1 MAPVDNGSLVA
12 PANRET
18 GSPAPPPA
26 EANPL
31 ASNGSIA
38 ALTAEVRQLR
48 VAVEELAHSQEKAQT
63 RTAVLSDQQERVER
77 TTEQLQS
84 IRDSIAGRTQRMSEI
99 DSTLSSL
106 PEELSLAR
114 HADRRQYLEM
124 MGRELRLERS
134 RIEAE
139 LQQARSQESELSRA
153 LQIEQRRWDDL
164 VGGGR

>member
-1 MAPVDNGSLVA
+1 MAPVDNGSPVA

-18 GSPAPPPA
+18 SLPAPPRA
-26 EANPL
+26 EAVPL
-31 ASNGSIA
+31 ASDGSIA

-48 VAVEELAHSQEKAQT
+48 IAVQELAHNQAEAHT
-63 RTAVLSDQQERVER
+63 RTAVLSDQQKHIER

-106 PEELSLAR
+106 PEELSLTR
-114 HADRRQYLEM
+114 QADRRQYLEM

>member
-1 MAPVDNGSLVA
+1 MAPVDNGSMIA
-12 PANRET
+12 TTNREI
-18 GSPAPPPA
+18 GLPEIPPT
-26 EANPL
+26 EAISL
-31 ASNGSIA
+31 ASDGSIA

-48 VAVEELAHSQEKAQT
+48 VAVQELAHSQAEAQT
-63 RTAVLSDQQERVER
+63 RTAVLSDQQRRVER

-84 IRDSIAGRTQRMSEI
+84 IRDSIAGRTQRMGEI

-106 PEELSLAR
+106 IEELSLAR
-114 HADRRQYLEM
+114 QADRRQYLEM

-139 LQQARSQESELSRA
+139 LQQARSHESELSRA

-164 VGGGR
+164 VGAGR